1 MLDFMMNESSLKIIK
16 NKEDQYNLPYLWI
29 RDNCSCDQCRVQET
43 QEKRFML
50 NAVSV
55 DLKPKK
61 VVIDKDIVSIEW
73 PDNHETSINISE
85 LENLNES
92 RKPKK
97 ILWTNDFIPE
107 YYDWNEFIDNKNVAI
122 VICGGNISRESLK
135 EVI

>member
-1 MLDFMMNESSLKIIK
+1 MFDFTMNESSLKIIK
-16 NKEDQYNLPYLWI
+16 NSENLYNLPYLWI
-29 RDNCSCDQCRVQET
+29 RDNCSCDQCRVKET

-85 LENLNES
+85 LENLNKS
-92 RKPKK
+92 IFNGQTLSKKNYQINPKPNFK
-97 ILWTNDFIPE
+97 N
-107 YYDWNEFIDNKNVAI
+107 YY
-122 VICGGNISRESLK
+122 
-135 EVI
+135 